1 MSNEKGFTL
10 IELMIVVAIIGILA
24 GIAYPSY
31 IDHIVKGRRVAA
43 AGCILEKVQ
52 FMERY
57 YAGKLTYDKAS
68 PPNNSACDS
77 ELNGHYVVGLAAA
90 ATASKFTVT
99 AVPQGGQAARDKK
112 CGTLSVDET
121 GARSVS
127 GSAGSDVAQCF

>member
-43 AGCILEKVQ
+43 AGCMLEKVQ

-68 PPNNSACDS
+68 PPNNTACDS
-77 ELNGHYVVGLAAA
+77 ELNGHYVVGLSGA
-90 ATASKFTVT
+90 ATATTFTVT
-99 AVPQGGQAARDKK
+99 AVPQGAQDSRDTK
-112 CGTLSVDET
+112 CGTLSIDQTGKRTASGAT
-121 GARSVS
+121 GA
-127 GSAGSDVAQCF
+127 DVAKCF